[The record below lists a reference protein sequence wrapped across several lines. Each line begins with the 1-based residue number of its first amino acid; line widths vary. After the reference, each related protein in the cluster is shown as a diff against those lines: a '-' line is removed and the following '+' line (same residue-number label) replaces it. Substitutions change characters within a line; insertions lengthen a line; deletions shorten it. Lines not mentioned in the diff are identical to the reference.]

1 MKTLDALSFSFHQ
14 PLISLKNHAL
24 SLTKLYSVSVCL
36 FSSQEE
42 ELSKAMEYVEYLR
55 RSLKLAL
62 ISDESA
68 ERNPAVVQM
77 LEAIAAQAE
86 E

>member
-1 MKTLDALSFSFHQ
+1 
-14 PLISLKNHAL
+14 
-24 SLTKLYSVSVCL
+24 
-36 FSSQEE
+36 
-42 ELSKAMEYVEYLR
+42 MEYVEYLR